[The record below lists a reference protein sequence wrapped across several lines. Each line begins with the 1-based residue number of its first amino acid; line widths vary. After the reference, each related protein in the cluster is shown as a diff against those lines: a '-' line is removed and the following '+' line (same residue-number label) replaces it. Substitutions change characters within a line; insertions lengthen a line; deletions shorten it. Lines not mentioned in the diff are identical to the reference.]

1 MQPVHPS
8 STRQLKPPIELPSS
22 GLKCSLIIAERPC
35 GTRCASGRT
44 SIRLPSS
51 IMSVKAAQAERDDR
65 AMPGLRGIDNIKK
78 AMERRERERDES
90 LKLALEIER
99 EETAGT
105 PQVAGDGAPS
115 DIERRLAERL
125 ADQRR
130 AAEKRAAAWRGGTA
144 AGAFSATRFLAAAA
158 PRRPAET
165 AASNPAPPA
174 LPRAREDVDDARPL
188 PRQQEVLDAIRTALA
203 GRSEGEIVLK
213 KTVLDAIGIERSSAV
228 RVIRRLERAGYLQ
241 YRPLCRCVW
250 VRLLKG

>member
-1 MQPVHPS
+1 
-8 STRQLKPPIELPSS
+8 
-22 GLKCSLIIAERPC
+22 
-35 GTRCASGRT
+35 
-44 SIRLPSS
+44 
-51 IMSVKAAQAERDDR
+51 
-65 AMPGLRGIDNIKK
+65 MPGLRGIDNIRK
-78 AMERRERERDES
+78 AMERRQREHDES

-130 AAEKRAAAWRGGTA
+130 AAEERAAAWRGGTA
-144 AGAFSATRFLAAAA
+144 AGAFSASRFLAAAA
-158 PRRPAET
+158 PRRPAEP
-165 AASNPAPPA
+165 AASNPAPPV
-174 LPRAREDVDDARPL
+174 PSRAREDVDDARPL

-213 KTVLDAIGIERSSAV
+213 KTVLEAIGIERSSAV
-228 RVIRRLERAGYLQ
+228 RIIRHLERTGYLQ

-250 VRLLKG
+250 VKLLKE

>member
-22 GLKCSLIIAERPC
+22 GLKCSLIIAERAC

-51 IMSVKAAQAERDDR
+51 IMSVKAAQAERDDS
-65 AMPGLRGIDNIKK
+65 MPGLRGIDNIKK

-130 AAEKRAAAWRGGTA
+130 AAEERAAAWRTGAT
-144 AGAFSATRFLAAAA
+144 AGAFSASRFLAAAA
-158 PRRPAET
+158 PRKPEEPT
-165 AASNPAPPA
+165 ASNPAPP
-174 LPRAREDVDDARPL
+174 PRAQDDGDDLRAL

-213 KTVLDAIGIERSSAV
+213 KTVLDAIGIKRSSAV
-228 RVIRRLERAGYLQ
+228 RVIRRLERTGYLQ
-241 YRPLCRCVW
+241 YKALCRCVW

>member
-1 MQPVHPS
+1 MQPVHPP

-22 GLKCSLIIAERPC
+22 GLKCSLIIAEGAC
-35 GTRCASGRT
+35 GTRRASGGT

-51 IMSVKAAQAERDDR
+51 IMSVKAAQAERDDS
-65 AMPGLRGIDNIKK
+65 MPGLRGIDNIKK

-90 LKLALEIER
+90 LKLALEAER
-99 EETAGT
+99 DEVATRPEASGT
-105 PQVAGDGAPS
+105 EAPC
-115 DIERRLAERL
+115 DLERRLAERL

-130 AAEKRAAAWRGGTA
+130 AAEERAAAWRTGAT
-144 AGAFSATRFLAAAA
+144 AGAFSASRFLAAAA
-158 PRRPAET
+158 PRRPAEP
-165 AASNPAPPA
+165 AASNPAPPLA
-174 LPRAREDVDDARPL
+174 RDDGDDLRAL

-213 KTVLDAIGIERSSAV
+213 KTVLDPIGIERSSAV